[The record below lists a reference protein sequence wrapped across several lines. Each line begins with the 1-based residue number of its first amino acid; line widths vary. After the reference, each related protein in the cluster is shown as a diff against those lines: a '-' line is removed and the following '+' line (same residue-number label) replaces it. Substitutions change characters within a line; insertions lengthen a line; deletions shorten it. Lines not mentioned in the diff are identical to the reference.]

1 MPKFLLVFFIHSLC
15 FNAQTFQYYFGNLHA
30 HTSFSDGNRDSLQ
43 ANIYG
48 PSGSYLYAKNS
59 QHFDFLGI
67 SEHNHFST
75 TKNPGFRRPRFAE
88 GLAIASGLNQ
98 DGKFLCLY
106 GMEYGVSSANNG
118 HVIIYGY
125 DQLIG
130 WESNVGGILGPN
142 YDVYNGRSDYAGL
155 FQKIKNKSGT
165 FACLAHP
172 YWTDFTTD
180 GTDSTALAFAP
191 YSAVVDS
198 AICGMPLRSGNAF
211 STFTN
216 YSDYAPLNYFNYF
229 KKMLNQGYHLGIG
242 YDHDNHYSNF
252 GRSNGGRLV
261 VLMPELRQQHLF
273 SAMKARRFY
282 GSDDSNAELDFRL
295 NGAVM
300 GQVMRS
306 DAYPKISIQHLDPDG
321 EKADTIRIWKGFR
334 GSNAWAYTV
343 AECLS
348 TDLYEFT
355 DKNVIPGRE
364 YYYFCELR
372 QKDGQ
377 WMVTSPIW
385 YTGSQLLGTHDFSED
400 WPVQWTYFPIQQT
413 VACSSS
419 YPSSIRLTIMT
430 VTGKEQLTEVWEE
443 GQKQIDVSSLAPG
456 IYLLQFST
464 GNQRRCFK
472 LIR

>member
-155 FQKIKNKSGT
+155 FQKIKNKSST
-165 FACLAHP
+165 FACLAQP
-172 YWTDFTTD
+172 Y
-180 GTDSTALAFAP
+180 
-191 YSAVVDS
+191 
-198 AICGMPLRSGNAF
+198 
-211 STFTN
+211 
-216 YSDYAPLNYFNYF
+216 
-229 KKMLNQGYHLGIG
+229 
-242 YDHDNHYSNF
+242 
-252 GRSNGGRLV
+252 
-261 VLMPELRQQHLF
+261 
-273 SAMKARRFY
+273 
-282 GSDDSNAELDFRL
+282 
-295 NGAVM
+295 
-300 GQVMRS
+300 
-306 DAYPKISIQHLDPDG
+306 
-321 EKADTIRIWKGFR
+321 
-334 GSNAWAYTV
+334 
-343 AECLS
+343 
-348 TDLYEFT
+348 
-355 DKNVIPGRE
+355 
-364 YYYFCELR
+364 
-372 QKDGQ
+372 
-377 WMVTSPIW
+377 
-385 YTGSQLLGTHDFSED
+385 
-400 WPVQWTYFPIQQT
+400 
-413 VACSSS
+413 
-419 YPSSIRLTIMT
+419 
-430 VTGKEQLTEVWEE
+430 
-443 GQKQIDVSSLAPG
+443 
-456 IYLLQFST
+456 
-464 GNQRRCFK
+464 
-472 LIR
+472 